1 MITTQKIILYDDS
14 CPLCCWYTGAF
25 VKTGLLT
32 PDGRQAFGEI
42 DAECIANQ
50 LDLER
55 SKDEIPLLDAQGGA
69 TLYGIDSLL
78 YILGQRWPWM
88 VRIARWAPV
97 DWFLRSLY
105 KFISYNRRV
114 IVASQTPEGS
124 FDCSPRFNLLYRYLY
139 LLFTILV
146 GTLGIGNFLGGVEQI
161 TYPFWAALSL
171 LSLIS
176 APVFRLPNLATG
188 INYLGIMWTPYLI
201 IGIIMA
207 IGKLLAVPLVLGVT
221 IGLLVTCFLW
231 WKRWDAANEPL
242 EL

>member
-1 MITTQKIILYDDS
+1 MTTTQKIILYDDN

-32 PDGRQAFGEI
+32 QEGRQAFGEI
-42 DAECIANQ
+42 DADQIATQ

-55 SKDEIPLLDAQGGA
+55 SKDEIPLLDTQGGT

-88 VRIARWAPV
+88 VKIARWAPI

-114 IVASQTPEGS
+114 IVASQTPEDS
-124 FDCSPRFNLLYRYLY
+124 FDCSPQFNLFYRYLY
-139 LLFTILV
+139 LIFAGLV
-146 GTLGIGNFLGGVEQI
+146 GTLGISRFLGAGEI
-161 TYPFWAALSL
+161 IAYPL
-171 LSLIS
+171 LVTLAFLLLIS
-176 APVFRLPNLATG
+176 IPAMRLADIATS
-188 INYLGIMWTPYLI
+188 INYLGIMWTPYLVLGMI
-201 IGIIMA
+201 LTICTVLSMPLLIGI
-207 IGKLLAVPLVLGVT
+207 T
-221 IGLLVTCFLW
+221 TGLLIAGLMW
-231 WKRWDAANEPL
+231 WRRWDVANEPL